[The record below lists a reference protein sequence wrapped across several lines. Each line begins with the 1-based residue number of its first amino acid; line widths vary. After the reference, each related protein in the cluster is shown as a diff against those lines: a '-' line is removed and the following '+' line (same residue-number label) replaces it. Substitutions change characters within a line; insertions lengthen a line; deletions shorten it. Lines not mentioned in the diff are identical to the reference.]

1 MANAKGNK
9 THVLLTD
16 WHSEIL
22 EIESEDEAQKLTSI
36 LNCNSDSGW
45 VYEIMEI
52 KKNNV

>member
-1 MANAKGNK
+1 MADAKGNK

-16 WHSEIL
+16 SHSEIL
-22 EIESEDEAQKLTSI
+22 EIDSKIEVENLIGI
-36 LNCNSDSGW
+36 LNSNSDSGW